1 MDAQRLPVTLLLA
14 DAALRRAVQDF
25 LASRSWAAP
34 AGRGPAGLVILD
46 REAAGPGYAV
56 AAALLGTAG
65 VRDVLVLAPALEPQD
80 LLDAMQ
86 AGVREVLPLSPPPGI
101 LDMEALDA
109 ACARILSRERTRGL
123 QSRPVAD
130 AGAGGQGRVIALAG
144 CKGGVG
150 ATTLAV
156 NLAAELAAGAA
167 GSGVALLELHP
178 GLPDTPLLLDLAP
191 DYDLGEALRNLDRL
205 DPAYLSGI
213 MVRHGSGLA
222 VLPAAGD
229 PETASL
235 ATAEAATRILDF
247 AAQGFGVTVADAG
260 NSLDETSLA
269 VLRRADEAYV
279 VATLALP
286 ALARLRRTLEAV
298 AALDPGLAGRIRI
311 LFNRHLSNSEISLAE
326 AEEIAGRPAFF
337 LLPNDYEAALSSANL
352 GKPLAVS
359 APRSRLTQALHRL
372 AGRLGHVAPVAGR
385 PARSWSPLHLFRRPA
400 AA

>member
-1 MDAQRLPVTLLLA
+1 MDRQHTIPVTLLLA
-14 DAALRRAVQDF
+14 DAALRRTAQEFFAARD
-25 LASRSWAAP
+25 WAAP
-34 AGRGPAGLVILD
+34 AGNGPAGLVVLD
-46 REAAGPGYAV
+46 REAAGPGYAA
-56 AAALLGTAG
+56 AAALLSIAG

-86 AGVREVLPLSPPPGI
+86 AGVREVLPLP
-101 LDMEALDA
+101 LDLEALNA
-109 ACARILSRERTRGL
+109 ACTRILSRERTRGR
-123 QSRPVAD
+123 QPRPETG
-130 AGAGGQGRVIALAG
+130 AGAGGQGRIIALAG

-150 ATTLAV
+150 TTTLAV

-178 GLPDTPLLLDLAP
+178 GLPDAPLLLDLAP

-229 PETASL
+229 PESASL

-247 AAQGFGVTVADAG
+247 AAQGFGITVADAG

-298 AALDPGLAGRIRI
+298 AALDQGLAGRIRV
-311 LFNRHLSNSEISLAE
+311 LFNRHLSSSEISLAE

-359 APRSRLTQALHRL
+359 APRSRLAQAVRRL
-372 AGRLGHVAPVAGR
+372 AGRLGQVVPATGR